1 MKDFEGQ
8 KQLKSNYPP
17 VKINNFKNLKKKFNI
32 DTSVRFKVY
41 VFSDR

>member
-17 VKINNFKNLKKKFNI
+17 VKINNFKNLKKSLI
-32 DTSVRFKVY
+32 LILQ
-41 VFSDR
+41 